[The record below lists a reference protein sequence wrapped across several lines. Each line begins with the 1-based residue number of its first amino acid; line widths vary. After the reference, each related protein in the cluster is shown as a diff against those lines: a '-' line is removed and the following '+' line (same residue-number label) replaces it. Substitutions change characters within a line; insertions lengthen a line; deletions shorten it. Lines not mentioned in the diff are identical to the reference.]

1 MGVRELM
8 KLQQTSVPL
17 KVRLFYVNEYYDM
30 ARQAYHKQWRDFGK
44 RMDKFQSRFQ
54 AQFAKQG
61 EPFVQERSIREQVRK
76 ELAHEEPMFQS
87 VIQNTDLV
95 QMIIDALR
103 FRVKWAEIEKGHYF
117 ESPALKAI
125 AQLWYTRV
133 GLRYVNPHIAE
144 QEAKKQKIAIQRAN

>member
-1 MGVRELM
+1 
-8 KLQQTSVPL
+8 
-17 KVRLFYVNEYYDM
+17 
-30 ARQAYHKQWRDFGK
+30 
-44 RMDKFQSRFQ
+44 
-54 AQFAKQG
+54 
-61 EPFVQERSIREQVRK
+61 
-76 ELAHEEPMFQS
+76 
-87 VIQNTDLV
+87 
-95 QMIIDALR
+95 MIIDALR